1 MTDRGGKRAALSRD
15 PLIAAIVQR
24 LAGHDSRLD
33 PDRETPRAA
42 VALIL
47 RLGQAQLPELLFI
60 RRARHPGDPWSGQ
73 VAFPGGRRERGD
85 PDLRATANRE
95 TFEETGIDLGSDGSI
110 VGALDEMRP
119 SGARIPQ
126 IVVQPY
132 VAVLHRDTE
141 LRLSDEV
148 ASVFWVPLEV
158 LRTEGSWGDS
168 VVTAHGMEMTRR
180 ALHHEGHVIW
190 GITERIV
197 TQLLD
202 LLE

>member
-1 MTDRGGKRAALSRD
+1 M
-15 PLIAAIVQR
+15 QR
-24 LAGHDSRLD
+24 LAGRASRVDLD
-33 PDRETPRAA
+33 PETPRAA

-47 RLGQAQLPELLFI
+47 RVGQAQSPELLFI
-60 RRARHPGDPWSGQ
+60 RRAQHPGDPWSGQ

-95 TFEETGIDLGSDGSI
+95 TFEETGIDLAIDGSI

-119 SGARIPQ
+119 SGAGIPQ

-132 VAVLHRDTE
+132 VAVLHRVTE
-141 LRLSDEV
+141 ILLSDEV
-148 ASVFWVPLEV
+148 ASVFWVPLEL
-158 LRTEGSWGDS
+158 LRTKGSWGDS
-168 VVTAHGMEMTRR
+168 VVTAHGLEMTRR

-190 GITERIV
+190 GITERII